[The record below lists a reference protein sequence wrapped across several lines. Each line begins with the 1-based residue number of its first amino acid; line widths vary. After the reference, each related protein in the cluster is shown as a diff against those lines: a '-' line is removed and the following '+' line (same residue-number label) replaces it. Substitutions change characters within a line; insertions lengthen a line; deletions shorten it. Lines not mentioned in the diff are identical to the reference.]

1 MEGKI
6 RIAITQGD
14 INGVGWEV
22 VLKSFEDPTMLELCT
37 PVIYGSPKVATYHR
51 KTMDIQTSFSIISS
65 ATDAADVISNG
76 TEISLDSDGYYS
88 FDATTNAYY
97 FFAAKLSDGTYIKW
111 NSSQYISREPLIIV
125 NEFKTQKKHRIML

>member
-65 ATDAADVISNG
+65 SN
-76 TEISLDSDGYYS
+76 
-88 FDATTNAYY
+88 
-97 FFAAKLSDGTYIKW
+97 
-111 NSSQYISREPLIIV
+111 
-125 NEFKTQKKHRIML
+125 